1 VDSSSYLGRLGVA
14 PDAVR
19 DGGLEAVRRL
29 QRAHVRTVP
38 FENLAIVGDPF
49 GERGGEGVT
58 LALPALYE
66 KVVERERGGFC
77 FELNGLFGWL
87 LSDLGFESNRLA
99 ARVLGDDGTARP
111 PANHHTNVVSLDR
124 RYVVDV
130 GLGVP
135 PMRRPLPL
143 DGTPQTDDTGVAWR
157 IVESDRPDADY
168 LTQVRTPGD
177 DAWTDRYVFRDEPR
191 DLRFFEATCEY
202 LATAPESTFTDHAI
216 VSLATEDGY
225 VKLSGDTLSR
235 TAGGETTERTVPESD
250 GHDELRDIFGLSL

>member
-1 VDSSSYLGRLGVA
+1 MA
-14 PDAVR
+14 PGAVR
-19 DGGLEAVRRL
+19 DGDLDALRRL
-29 QRAHVRTVP
+29 QRAHVRRVP
-38 FENLAIVGDPF
+38 FENLAIVGDPC
-49 GERGGEGVT
+49 GEHEGDGVT

-66 KVVERERGGFC
+66 KVIERERGGFC

-99 ARVLGDDGTARP
+99 ARVLGDDGSARP

-143 DGTPQTDDTGVAWR
+143 DGTPRTDDTGVTWR

-177 DAWTDRYVFRDEPR
+177 EEWSDRYVFRDEPR

-216 VSLATEDGY
+216 VSIATEDGY
-225 VKLSGDTLSR
+225 AKLSGDTLSV
-235 TAGGETTERTVPESD
+235 TGGGETTERTVPGSD
-250 GHDELRDIFGLSL
+250 WHEELRETFGLSL